1 MTILSII
8 TEFLDIVH
16 NAGKNVQRFMLCVFV
31 NGMVLSAL
39 SVMLGI
45 YYTNIGLSELVV
57 GNLLSVRTL
66 GNSLGAFFAIFLVQ
80 TFGTKRSLYVSFSTM
95 LLCGLCFTNITVLP
109 IMQVTSFLFGVAQA
123 IFVVVQAP
131 FYKNHS
137 DDRTVVGIFSAGF
150 VLNNIAMFSG
160 SFLFGNLSDIF
171 AGFGGIVFGSKMI
184 LNISFILLV
193 INLFAL
199 SKIEFAMEFTN
210 SRRGSK
216 FKDYIA
222 ILNRD
227 SVLYMIKT
235 ALIGLGAGLIV
246 PFFSVYIK
254 HSLNTTDSVVGSIMA
269 FAQFGTVLGG
279 LLTPKLSRR
288 FGRVKFVLFCQLLSI
303 PFLISISFPQGALV
317 MAISFFFRNSLMNMA
332 NPVLQSMAMDLVEE
346 KHRTVMSSIF
356 TLCDNLLRALGTQ
369 AGGIIMMMVSYNT
382 PYYITVVL
390 YLLSALI
397 IWFVFGKNEKYK
409 NLR

>member
-1 MTILSII
+1 MSIF
-8 TEFLDIVH
+8 TEFYTTVH
-16 NAGKNVQRFMLCVFV
+16 NASKNVQNFMLCIFV
-31 NGMVLSAL
+31 NGLVMSAL

-45 YYTNIGLSELVV
+45 YYTNIGLSEVII

-66 GNSLGAFFAIFLVQ
+66 GNSIGAFSAIFLVQ
-80 TFGTKRSLYVSFSTM
+80 NFGTKRALYASFSAM
-95 LLCGLCFTNITVLP
+95 LVCGLVFTNITILP
-109 IMQVTSFLFGVAQA
+109 IMQAASFLFGVSQA

-131 FYKNHS
+131 FYKKYS
-137 DDRTVVGIFSAGF
+137 DDKTVVGVFSASF
-150 VLNNIAMFSG
+150 VLNNIAMFTG
-160 SFLFGNLSDIF
+160 SFLFGKFSDIF
-171 AGFGGIVFGSKMI
+171 ASFGGLVFGSKMV
-184 LNISFILLV
+184 LNISFLLLAV
-193 INLFAL
+193 NLIAL
-199 SKIEFAMEFTN
+199 SKIEFDIELN
-210 SRRGSK
+210 NHSRGRGGIK
-216 FKDYIA
+216 EYLA
-222 ILNRD
+222 VLNRD

-288 FGRVKFVLFCQLLSI
+288 FGRVKFVLICQLMSI
-303 PFLISISFPQGALV
+303 PFLISISFPQGAFI

-346 KHRTVMSSIF
+346 KHRTIMSSIF

-369 AGGIIMMMVSYNT
+369 AGGIIMMAVSYNM

-390 YLLSALI
+390 YLMSAVLI
-397 IWFVFGKNEKYK
+397 YCVFGRNEKYK

>member
-1 MTILSII
+1 MGIF
-8 TEFLDIVH
+8 TEFYDIVRH
-16 NAGKNVQRFMLCVFV
+16 AGKNVQRFMLCVFI
-31 NGMVLSAL
+31 NGLVMSAL

-45 YYTNIGLSELVV
+45 YYTNIGLSEVII
-57 GNLLSVRTL
+57 GNLLSIRTL
-66 GNSLGAFFAIFLVQ
+66 GNSLGAFFAILLVE
-80 TFGTKRSLYVSFSTM
+80 TFDTKRSLYVSFSTM
-95 LLCGLCFTNITVLP
+95 IICGLCFTNITLLP
-109 IMQVTSFLFGVAQA
+109 VMQVASFLFGVSQA
-123 IFVVVQAP
+123 IFAVIQAP
-131 FYKNHS
+131 FYKSHS
-137 DDRTVVGIFSAGF
+137 DDKNVVGVFSASF
-150 VLNNIAMFSG
+150 VLNNMAMFSG
-160 SFLFGNLSDIF
+160 SFLFGIFSDFF
-171 AGFGGIVFGSKMI
+171 AGFGGLVFGSKMV

-193 INLFAL
+193 INLFSL
-199 SKIEFAMEFTN
+199 SRIEFDLELN
-210 SRRGSK
+210 NGHKGNK
-216 FKDYIA
+216 FRDYFS

-279 LLTPKLSRR
+279 LLTPILSRR
-288 FGRVKFVLFCQLLSI
+288 LGRVKFVLICQLMSI
-303 PFLISISFPQGALV
+303 PFLISISFPQGAFI

-332 NPVLQSMAMDLVEE
+332 NPVLQSMAMDLVDK
-346 KHRTVMSSIF
+346 KHRTVMSSLF

-369 AGGIIMMMVSYNT
+369 AGGIIMMAVSYNT

-390 YLLSALI
+390 YLLSAVLI
-397 IWFVFGKNEKYK
+397 YCVFGRNEKFK